1 MPYCWDG
8 HDNAE
13 RVEALK
19 LGARLPRYDWRPQEL
34 LATVRRLLS
43 DSAMKRRLK
52 ELSANIAAGNQR
64 RRAADLILS
73 AAQEGA
79 TRKAKSAPAE

>member
-8 HDNAE
+8 HDNAQ
-13 RVEALK
+13 RVEELK
-19 LGARLPRYDWRPQEL
+19 LGARLPRYDWKPQEL

-52 ELSANIAAGNQR
+52 ELSAALGATNQR
-64 RRAADLILS
+64 RRAAELIL
-73 AAQEGA
+73 AAAREGA
-79 TRKAKSAPAE
+79 RKARSAPAE